1 METQKRTFEDLTP
14 EMKAEV
20 EARKTASKVKYE
32 QVHKLCQIRRDK
44 RKAFRAKCHEG
55 SQYLK
60 QFTKEETI
68 LGGFSIN
75 GDFGIGFVFVPDKT
89 IAARDG
95 FRAYKGAFC
104 VKAPHDDFKN
114 HVVLGL
120 CGYRIQNDVKNW
132 LIEIEVPLITAGVDF
147 GPAIEAIGHILSAK
161 VLLQDKSLP
170 QRLINYYTAIYRQQT
185 EKRAKPAPLPNVD
198 LDKLAKALSR

>member
-14 EMKAEV
+14 EMKAQV
-20 EARKTASKVKYE
+20 EARKIASKVKYE

-68 LGGFSIN
+68 FGGFEIN
-75 GDFGIGFVFVPDKT
+75 GGFGIGFAFVPDKT
-89 IAARDG
+89 TAARDG

-104 VKAPHDDFKN
+104 VKAPHDGFKN

-120 CGYRIQNDVKNW
+120 CGYRIQNDIKNW
-132 LIEIEVPLITAGVDF
+132 LIEIEVPLVTADVGFRPV
-147 GPAIEAIGHILSAK
+147 IEAIGHVLSAK
-161 VLLQDKSLP
+161 ILLQDKSLP
-170 QRLINYYTAIYRQQT
+170 QRLINYYTTVYRQQA
-185 EKRAKPAPLPNVD
+185 EKVQKPAPLPNID
-198 LDKLAKALSR
+198 LDKLARALSR